1 MSQLSCG
8 CLVPR
13 PFKRVRLALG
23 RWGRGL
29 VTGHRFMLTCFNT
42 GLGTHHGAVWG
53 GEEGQERGGGRGG
66 EKGRGGGGGEKG
78 GEKRG
83 RRGREEE
90 RGGV

>member
-42 GLGTHHGAVWG
+42 GLGTHHGATSLRSAENDALARCLESLRCAEQSRLENAVIH
-53 GEEGQERGGGRGG
+53 
-66 EKGRGGGGGEKG
+66 
-78 GEKRG
+78 
-83 RRGREEE
+83 
-90 RGGV
+90 